1 MSPEEAQQV
10 IHQWVYSSAFQ
21 IASNH
26 PLLPNHHEVCVQN
39 ICDALFGPEWNN
51 YTPDEQWAKRW
62 AIWGEYNRMLTNY
75 LPVIRQFLHDTN
87 EILRLDEVT
96 LSAILRRASPARA
109 NAAMTTPTKTT
120 ATNTTVTKTI
130 SKKTNTTHISDAIN
144 KPAAEES
151 AGCEESDDEILKTK
165 AAIER
170 DEAARRNLDKYYDP
184 CQQGRKDLMIRRAKE
199 PEGNIDLFN
208 YKE

>member
-10 IHQWVYSSAFQ
+10 VHQWVYSSAFQ

-51 YTPDEQWAKRW
+51 YTPEEQWTKRW
-62 AIWGEYNRMLTNY
+62 TIWGEYNRMLGNY
-75 LPVIRQFLHDTN
+75 LPVLQQFLHDTN
-87 EILRLDEVT
+87 EILRLDDAT
-96 LSAILRRASPARA
+96 LSTILRSASPARA
-109 NAAMTTPTKTT
+109 SAAKAT
-120 ATNTTVTKTI
+120 ATKAT
-130 SKKTNTTHISDAIN
+130 SKKTNTMQISDAFN

-151 AGCEESDDEILKTK
+151 AGGEKSDDEILKTK

-199 PEGNIDLFN
+199 PEGNINLFSL
-208 YKE
+208 KE

>member
-26 PLLPNHHEVCVQN
+26 PVLHNHHEVCLQN

-62 AIWGEYNRMLTNY
+62 TIWGEYNRMLTNY

-87 EILRLDEVT
+87 NILRLDEVT

-109 NAAMTTPTKTT
+109 STTKTT
-120 ATNTTVTKTI
+120 ATKTTAT
-130 SKKTNTTHISDAIN
+130 KTNTTPASDAFN
-144 KPAAEES
+144 KSVAKES
-151 AGCEESDDEILKTK
+151 AGDEESDDEILKTK

-170 DEAARRNLDKYYDP
+170 DEAAQKNLDKYYDP

-199 PEGNIDLFN
+199 PEGNIDIFN

>member
-1 MSPEEAQQV
+1 MSPEEAQQI

-26 PLLPNHHEVCVQN
+26 PLLPNHHEMCVQN
-39 ICDALFGPEWNN
+39 ICNALFGPEWNN

-62 AIWGEYNRMLTNY
+62 TIWREYDRMLTNY

-87 EILRLDEVT
+87 EILRFDEVT
-96 LSAILRRASPARA
+96 LNAILRRASPARA
-109 NAAMTTPTKTT
+109 SAANTTATKTT
-120 ATNTTVTKTI
+120 A
-130 SKKTNTTHISDAIN
+130 KKTNTTPTSDPFN
-144 KPAAEES
+144 KSVAKES
-151 AGCEESDDEILKTK
+151 AGDEESDDEILKTK

-208 YKE
+208 LKE